1 MKECAKNVL
10 NFNWLLATK
19 KKNVWL
25 AKLQVQHYAYAHPT
39 MCITASK
46 CFSNMKIKMYT
57 CLKKILLQNK
67 AKSSNYGEIDQ
78 VHRVNAI
85 TNSSNNSTD

>member
-1 MKECAKNVL
+1 MKECAKNML
-10 NFNWLLATK
+10 NFNWLLAT

-46 CFSNMKIKMYT
+46 CFKY
-57 CLKKILLQNK
+57 
-67 AKSSNYGEIDQ
+67 ED
-78 VHRVNAI
+78 
-85 TNSSNNSTD
+85 